1 MIAEKLLALEF
12 EKSDLSFS
20 SAQNNLITGRK
31 EQSMRQMMLK
41 KNGFDKVKPDSSVI
55 NTIAKQ
61 IKKTYNISFLIVD
74 PQQKQKIVSENF
86 ESLTSIKHKIENA
99 PSINNKQ
106 ITFNDKM
113 PTVVKEILF
122 FSEPSKNFLYGPISI
137 NKINFMFFEI
147 ESWNTIVS
155 VTSEQIRQS
164 FTDAEKTYNEVN
176 ALKIYEQYVSNL
188 MRGKKINFDPNI
200 FQLFSNKVSEIYL
213 IEKDRKESAIQ
224 NSIWDKEIK
233 KIKEISSFNKLSNI
247 KNETLLSFNNKN
259 YSVAEVL
266 DLIKT
271 HPLVFRNRKIS
282 KSSFDNELKY
292 ALADLFRDKEITK
305 KAYKLN
311 YDKHKDIINTEMNG
325 KILLALRL

>member
-1 MIAEKLLALEF
+1 MKWVFLLFTLCFLSCEILDNKNTTTSGLDANLLTTISDREITVNDFIKRCEYVPRPNYCKNNNYIHKKIALNSLIAEKLLALEF

-155 VTSEQIRQS
+155 VTSVQ
-164 FTDAEKTYNEVN
+164 
-176 ALKIYEQYVSNL
+176 
-188 MRGKKINFDPNI
+188 
-200 FQLFSNKVSEIYL
+200 
-213 IEKDRKESAIQ
+213 
-224 NSIWDKEIK
+224 
-233 KIKEISSFNKLSNI
+233 
-247 KNETLLSFNNKN
+247 
-259 YSVAEVL
+259 
-266 DLIKT
+266 
-271 HPLVFRNRKIS
+271 
-282 KSSFDNELKY
+282 
-292 ALADLFRDKEITK
+292 
-305 KAYKLN
+305 
-311 YDKHKDIINTEMNG
+311 
-325 KILLALRL
+325 